1 MSETQPESTGRHAAP
16 DDDPQSDPPPVA
28 GNGGDHRADGPAE
41 EGTRTPEPGQ
51 EESDQDSHSRQP
63 GADPEDEREIEEER
77 ERRLDPENRPE
88 NVEVDNTQRDFDA
101 EKGMFEDSEGYQK
114 ADEKFPPPG
123 EQGA

>member
-16 DDDPQSDPPPVA
+16 DDDPQRDPPPVA

-41 EGTRTPEPGQ
+41 EGDHDHEPGLGSAQ
-51 EESDQDSHSRQP
+51 APHTRQP
-63 GADPEDEREIEEER
+63 GADPEDEQEIEEER

-101 EKGMFEDSEGYQK
+101 EKGMFEDSEGYQE
-114 ADEKFPPPG
+114 ADERFPPPG
-123 EQGA
+123 EQGV